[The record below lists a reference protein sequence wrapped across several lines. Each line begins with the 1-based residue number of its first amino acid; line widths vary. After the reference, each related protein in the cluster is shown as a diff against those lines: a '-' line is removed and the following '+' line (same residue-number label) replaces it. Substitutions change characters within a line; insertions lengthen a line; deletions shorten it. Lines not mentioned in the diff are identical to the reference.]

1 MFISSFIQALSF
13 YETKKPG
20 VKSSQLN
27 TILTLSVL
35 KLYYIKA
42 FVCSKHV
49 MRSGRT

>member
-13 YETKKPG
+13 YETKEPG

-35 KLYYIKA
+35 KLA